1 MTSDE
6 TQHVEA
12 EVIDVPEVISGA
24 DRWLAEQRA
33 KVAGI
38 AKDYAPHEIVSAQ
51 DYRDS
56 KRARSQARKEIKAV
70 EDARREQ
77 VGAIKDAVR
86 DFEASVRDLLTPL
99 SGIDADYRTELD
111 GWEALT
117 VESRTEAV
125 RAWYGETQG
134 DVASLVPFDTLWAR
148 YADAGKWGLYG
159 TNVVAIQDGVTEAVE
174 GIGRDLDTIKR
185 APYEDEDRK
194 AVMSEYLRTLDLS
207 AALREAEE
215 ARQRRERMAAV
226 ERERAEREEM
236 ARAEEERD
244 RQRREQA
251 ERDGRERAEAER
263 AAALQAAEDA
273 RQRRVDAGMEAP
285 AARDA
290 ETEASPAP
298 DATTQHDMLASFA
311 GATTWAIVT
320 DATPEQ
326 AKAIGGVLATRGMT
340 GRVANLRV
348 TLSTA
353 QKEKYIEH
361 IKELAKVAERW
372 DA

>member
-6 TQHVEA
+6 EHEAQEVKA

-24 DRWLAEQRA
+24 DRWLAGQRA
-33 KVAGI
+33 KVAEI

-70 EDARREQ
+70 EDARRAQ

-86 DFEASVRDLLTPL
+86 DFEAQVRELLVPL
-99 SGIDADYRTELD
+99 SGIDADYKTELD

-134 DVASLVPFDTLWAR
+134 DVASLVPFDALWAR

-159 TNVVAIQDGVTEAVE
+159 TNEVAIQEGVAKAVE
-174 GIGRDLDTIKR
+174 TIEGDMDTIRR
-185 APYEDEDRK
+185 APYEDADRESLM
-194 AVMSEYLRTLDLS
+194 AEYLRTLDLS
-207 AALREAEE
+207 AALRDAEE

-251 ERDGRERAEAER
+251 EREGRERAEAER
-263 AAALQAAEDA
+263 AAALQAAEEA
-273 RQRRVDAGMEAP
+273 RQRRVAEGMEAP
-285 AARDA
+285 TAGDGIRAAQTPIID
-290 ETEASPAP
+290 THSI
-298 DATTQHDMLASFA
+298 M
-311 GATTWAIVT
+311 
-320 DATPEQ
+320 TPEQ
-326 AKAIGGVLATRGMT
+326 VRDMLHATEVTDEPTGAQATFAFIMPAQTVGGFDAAGRDEVVRFFRAHGFRGAIH
-340 GRVANLRV
+340 
-348 TLSTA
+348 
-353 QKEKYIEH
+353 KEEM
-361 IKELAKVAERW
+361 
-372 DA
+372 

>member
-33 KVAGI
+33 KVAEI
-38 AKDYAPHEIVSAQ
+38 AGEYVPHEITTGK
-51 DYRDS
+51 DYGDS

-70 EDARREQ
+70 EDARRAQ
-77 VGAIKDAVR
+77 VGVIKDAVR
-86 DFEASVRDLLTPL
+86 DFESQVRDLLVPL
-99 SGIDADYRTELD
+99 KDVDAGYKEALD
-111 GWEALT
+111 GWERLV
-117 VESRTEAV
+117 VESRTESV

-159 TNVVAIQDGVTEAVE
+159 TSEVAIQDGVAQAVTTIE
-174 GIGRDLDTIKR
+174 GDLDTIRR

-194 AVMSEYLRTLDLS
+194 ALMAEYLRTLDLS
-207 AALREAEE
+207 AALRDAEE

-251 ERDGRERAEAER
+251 ERDSRERAEAER

-273 RQRRVDAGMEAP
+273 RRRRVDAGMEAP

-348 TLSTA
+348 TLGAA
-353 QKEKYIEH
+353 QKDRYIEH
-361 IKELAKVAERW
+361 IRELAKVAERW